1 MGGAGPH
8 PPTPFPL
15 KGEGGLGRY
24 APFVPG
30 DAERR
35 YVSFHAERGTR
46 NKGGRPLSPNPLP
59 PGGRGLSERARGAAR
74 PSPYITPSLA
84 IPCDK
89 MRESA
94 LAQPLAVENIA
105 RRPSLWRNLGK
116 FVAVRTVVLVSAVVA
131 GVYITILI
139 ANYGGYVDEIM
150 RGRIAQSID
159 GMIMGGW
166 LRDTPTEEKFA
177 IIEQTTLAME
187 EAAGLNE
194 PFLLRTFRWLGDGL
208 TLNWGESTRPFFY
221 NMAGSS
227 SNKTD
232 VRGIVLDHLARTL
245 LVFGLANVLLFFT
258 TVLLGLA
265 LTRHYGSRLDRL
277 FAIFS
282 PLSAAPAWVYGVLLN
297 IFLLRVVN
305 VSAGGAFDFWPSEF
319 RFAYLP
325 VVLKNLGPPFL
336 AIFIAGLFQGAYAW
350 RTFFLVYTS
359 EDYVEMARAK
369 GLSARTVERRYVL
382 RPALPGIVTS
392 FALLSMSLW
401 QEIIALEYFFNVAGI
416 GRLFITAIRAL
427 DTPMIVALVVTFA
440 YLLAVT
446 VFVLDV
452 VYGLLDPRIRVGNAG
467 QGGNVAP
474 AGARRGRRQRRG
486 RPLHPVQPSLALSTG
501 EMQLQSPSWREQQQ
515 RKWQRLKETGRQI
528 WGYPTAVI
536 GAVIILGLV
545 GVSIY
550 TVATIPYEQAI
561 ALWRG
566 EGNVWARNPRNAQPT
581 WVNALRFNKLP
592 PTIILDS
599 REGEGNKRRQTVTD
613 EITEI
618 TFSFP
623 FDYPYNAL
631 PQDANLY
638 FYAQYEE
645 KVPHLTLTWLT
656 PDGRELQLGS
666 LATRSYQAYLM
677 GQDERLQRRLG
688 GQPPLQGL
696 FREPLTDTVRS
707 LTEQRVAPGQYE
719 LQISALVFEDEA
731 DVDVEFVLFGQ
742 VHGIAGTD
750 AQRRDLMVALLWG
763 APIALA
769 FGVAAALVTSVS
781 GMFLAAVGAWFG
793 GGVDRAVQFLTEVNL
808 ILPFFP
814 VSLMIYT
821 LYSKSIWVILGVT
834 VALTVFSSSVKTYRA
849 VFLQIKESPYI
860 EAARAYGAG
869 NWRIIRRYLIPRIV
883 AVLIPKLVI
892 LVPGYVFL
900 EATLAF
906 LGVSDPVLP
915 TWGKLVVAAVSYG
928 MQARV
933 YHLAVASLGLLFL
946 TGFAFSMLGL
956 ALERVF
962 EPRLRDT

>member
-1 MGGAGPH
+1 
-8 PPTPFPL
+8 
-15 KGEGGLGRY
+15 
-24 APFVPG
+24 
-30 DAERR
+30 
-35 YVSFHAERGTR
+35 
-46 NKGGRPLSPNPLP
+46 
-59 PGGRGLSERARGAAR
+59 
-74 PSPYITPSLA
+74 
-84 IPCDK
+84 

-116 FVAVRTVVLVSAVVA
+116 FLAIRTAVLVSAVVA

-139 ANYGGYVDEIM
+139 ANYGGYVDEII

-187 EAAGLNE
+187 EAAGLNQ

-208 TLNWGESTRPFFY
+208 TLNWGESNRSFAY
-221 NMAGSS
+221 NMAGSILDR
-227 SNKTD
+227 TD
-232 VRGIVLDHLARTL
+232 VRGIVLDHLSRTL
-245 LVFGLANVLLFFT
+245 AVFGLANVLLFFT
-258 TVLLGLA
+258 TVLMGLA
-265 LTRHYGSRLDRL
+265 LTRQYGSRLDRL

-305 VSAGGAFDFWPSEF
+305 LSTSGTFDFWPSEF

-325 VVLKNLGPPFL
+325 IVLKHLALPFL
-336 AIFIAGLFQGAYAW
+336 SIFIAGLFQGAYAW

-369 GLSARTVERRYVL
+369 GLSARAVERRYVL

-416 GRLFITAIRAL
+416 GRLFVVAIRAL
-427 DTPMIVALVVTFA
+427 DTPMIVSLVVTFA
-440 YLLAVT
+440 YLLAIT
-446 VFVLDV
+446 VFALDI
-452 VYGLLDPRIRVGNAG
+452 VYGLLDPRIRVGNTG
-467 QGGNVAP
+467 QAMNVAAPEGRRRFRFGRRRRGATRPSAAPPPSLPPLAP
-474 AGARRGRRQRRG
+474 AVMDATVERSDWGERWRRGRQQ
-486 RPLHPVQPSLALSTG
+486 LG
-501 EMQLQSPSWREQQQ
+501 EL
-515 RKWQRLKETGRQI
+515 GRQI
-528 WGYPTAVI
+528 ITYPTAVI
-536 GAVIILGLV
+536 GLVIILGLV

-550 TVATIPYEQAI
+550 TIVTLPYDQAI

-566 EGNVWARNPRNAQPT
+566 EGDVWARNPRNAQPE
-581 WVNALRFNKLP
+581 WVNAFRFNKLP
-592 PTIILDS
+592 PTIVLDS
-599 REGEGNKRRQTVTD
+599 RKGDGNKTRQTITE

-623 FDYPYNAL
+623 FDYAYNAL
-631 PQDANLY
+631 PQDVNLY
-638 FYAQYEE
+638 FHAEYEE

-656 PDGRELQLGS
+656 PDGREIEMGS
-666 LATRSYQAYLM
+666 FSTRSYQMYLLDK
-677 GQDERLQRRLG
+677 DERLQRRLG

-696 FREPLTDTVRS
+696 FREPLTDT
-707 LTEQRVAPGQYE
+707 LRVAPGQYE
-719 LQISALVFEDEA
+719 LRISALVFEDEA

-956 ALERVF
+956 ALERIF